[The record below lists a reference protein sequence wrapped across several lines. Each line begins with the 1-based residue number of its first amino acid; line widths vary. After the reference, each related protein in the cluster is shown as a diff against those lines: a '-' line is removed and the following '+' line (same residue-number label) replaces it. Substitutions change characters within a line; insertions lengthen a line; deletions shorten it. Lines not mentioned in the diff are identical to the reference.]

1 MNQLYQLS
9 SEIAILEAISPRTFS
24 CGGTGG
30 LRQVQFGRK
39 SLWAFAAAREHT
51 EVSFRDTEN
60 IWEFL
65 PAKIV
70 FFHGNVPG
78 QKLGLM
84 MGMKHWFHGDFM
96 GFQEM
101 DTVDIYQ
108 RQEEFKRSYS
118 MGVIVYGDYG
128 V

>member
-70 FFHGNVPG
+70 FFSRECTWAKIGTYDG
-78 QKLGLM
+78 DEALISWG
-84 MGMKHWFHGDFM
+84 FHG
-96 GFQEM
+96 
-101 DTVDIYQ
+101 I
-108 RQEEFKRSYS
+108 S
-118 MGVIVYGDYG
+118 GDGYCRYLSTARRI
-128 V
+128 